1 MVTGPLVAHFG
12 ILPPFGGFILFAVGG
27 IVSVVTGLVSLVQLV
42 RGRGLTMGGGIGVVA
57 AIVFFFIASRG
68 AGHPRINDF
77 TTDLTDPPAFTAA
90 ATLPQNTGRDLSYP
104 PGFAT
109 IQRECCADLHP
120 AKLRVPPAEAYER
133 ALKVAHAAPAW
144 TVTRTDPAAQTI
156 EAVATSQLF
165 RFQDDIVIRVR
176 AEPDGTSRVDMRS
189 KSRVGQGDI
198 GANTTRIRAFVAAL
212 EAAR

>member
-1 MVTGPLVAHFG
+1 MVTGPLVAHFE
-12 ILPPFGGFILFAVGG
+12 LVPPIVGFVLFAIGG
-27 IVSVVTGLVSLVQLV
+27 IVSVITGLVSLVQLV

-57 AIVFFFIASRG
+57 AVVFLVIASRG
-68 AGHPRINDF
+68 AGVPRINDF
-77 TTDLTDPPAFTAA
+77 TTDPSDPPAFTAA
-90 ATLPQNTGRDLSYP
+90 ATLPQNAGRDLSYP
-104 PGFAT
+104 QAFAA

-120 AKLRVPPAEAYER
+120 ANLRVPPAEAHAR
-133 ALKVAHAAPAW
+133 ALAVARGMPMW
-144 TVTRTDPAAQTI
+144 TVTRADPGAQTI

-176 AEPDGTSRVDMRS
+176 PEPDGSRVDMRS

-198 GANTTRIRAFVAAL
+198 GANTTRIRAFIAAL